1 LLLELRVQDFGIIED
16 IYWKLGDGLN
26 IITGETGAGKSLI
39 VDAVELLLNGTSS
52 EDVIRSGAVKA
63 KIEGIFSISEEK
75 KNTDLRLLLNEK
87 DLAFNEDTLILN
99 YEIRKEKPGIAKIN
113 GQAVTKTFLRQVGQL
128 LIDIHGQSEH
138 LSLLDKKQQ
147 LLFLD
152 AYAHCIDLRKQFA
165 LKVAHLHEIESEL
178 ITIFQSEQDSVR
190 KEEFLKY
197 QIEEI
202 KQANLHPGEDEE
214 LENERNI
221 ISYAEKLKEYSVK
234 TYQAL
239 SETDPSQHSVSA
251 LTKIFEAAQN
261 LKKLVNLDPTLNKQL
276 DYLNKTIYGLE
287 EIARDIHFYGD
298 RLLNDPSRLEEIE
311 SRLELIRGLKR
322 KYGKTISDILNYRDK
337 VKLELEGINNSLEKS
352 LKLKNQKEGLKKELG
367 VIALK
372 LSQIRSQSAVK
383 MIADVMKE
391 LEDIQMSQVKF
402 EISISQ
408 APSPD
413 GIGDDKC
420 FAFNEDGIDNVE
432 YLVSTNPGEPLKS
445 LSKIASTGELSRFTL
460 AVKESL
466 SEADNI
472 PILLFDEIDI
482 GIGGRNGDI
491 IGRKLWNLA
500 KYHQII
506 CVTHL
511 PQIAVYA
518 DEHFYVD
525 KKSQNSRT
533 TTSLER
539 LSADQ
544 RIKELAAMLD
554 GPNYSRTALKNAIEL
569 KKKTD
574 YWKNTKENRSEKKP
588 TQLSF

>member
-39 VDAVELLLNGTSS
+39 IDAVELLLNGISS
-52 EDVIRSGAVKA
+52 EYVIRSGAAKA
-63 KIEGIFSISEEK
+63 KIEGIFSISENK
-75 KNTDLRLLLNEK
+75 KYTDLRLLLNEK
-87 DLAFNEDTLILN
+87 ELAFNENTLILN
-99 YEIRKEKPGIAKIN
+99 YEIRQGKPGIAKIN

-152 AYAHCIDLRKQFA
+152 AYAHCIELRKIFS
-165 LKVAHLHEIESEL
+165 LKVAQLHEIESEL
-178 ITIFQSEQDSVR
+178 ITILQSEQDSVR

-202 KQANLHPGEDEE
+202 KQAGLHPGEDEE
-214 LENERNI
+214 LENERNV
-221 ISYAEKLKEYSVK
+221 ISYAEKLKEYSIK

-276 DYLNKTIYGLE
+276 DYLDKTIYGLE
-287 EIARDIHFYGD
+287 EIARDIYSYGD
-298 RLLNDPSRLEEIE
+298 KLQNDPLRLEEIE
-311 SRLELIRGLKR
+311 SRLEIIRNLKR
-322 KYGKTISDILNYRDK
+322 KYGKTIPEILNYQAK
-337 VKLELEGINNSLEKS
+337 VKLELEGISNSFEKS
-352 LKLKNQKEGLKKELG
+352 LQLKRQKEDLKKELG
-367 VIALK
+367 VIALD

-383 MIADVMKE
+383 MIVDVMKE
-391 LEDIQMSQVKF
+391 LEDIQMSQMKF
-402 EISISQ
+402 DVSISQ

-413 GIGDDKC
+413 GIGDEKC
-420 FAFNEDGIDNVE
+420 FAFNNDGIDDVE
-432 YLVSTNPGEPLKS
+432 FLVSTNPGEPLKP

-460 AVKESL
+460 ALKESL

-491 IGRKLWNLA
+491 IGRKLWSLA
-500 KYHQII
+500 KNHQII

-518 DEHFYVD
+518 DQHFYVD
-525 KKSQNSRT
+525 KISESSRT
-533 TTSLER
+533 TTTLER
-539 LSADQ
+539 LSVDQ
-544 RIKELAAMLD
+544 QIKELAAMLD
-554 GPNYSRTALKNAIEL
+554 GPNYSQTALKNAIEL

-574 YWKNTKENRSEKKP
+574 HWKIYKVNKAEQKP